1 MSSGLYNFYNFRKKK
16 LDEKRDGNRCRGY
29 TYKPI
34 AELARSLGKPEHDRI
49 PKLCNVITIPVI
61 SPDNTPQDLHE
72 VRSENTR
79 SRERGQRTYKRLYL
93 IDHYDY
99 SP

>member
-1 MSSGLYNFYNFRKKK
+1 MRRIYIQT
-16 LDEKRDGNRCRGY
+16 DCR
-29 TYKPI
+29 
-34 AELARSLGKPEHDRI
+34 ANDLGKPEHDRI
-49 PKLCNVITIPVI
+49 LKLCNAITIPVI

-79 SRERGQRTYKRLYL
+79 SRGERGQRTYERLYL